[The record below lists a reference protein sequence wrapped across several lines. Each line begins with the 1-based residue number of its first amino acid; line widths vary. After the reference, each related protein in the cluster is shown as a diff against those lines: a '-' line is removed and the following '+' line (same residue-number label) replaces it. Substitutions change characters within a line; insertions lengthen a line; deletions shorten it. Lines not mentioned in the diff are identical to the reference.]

1 MRYLFQ
7 GIAFFMLLLAGLT
20 ASCPVFFILE
30 GIYRGITNQPKEG
43 ATSFLPVVATIITLP
58 LITVFKLLP
67 GWFPTWM
74 LKAAIVILIL
84 DLLLVVPMLLDLGWQ
99 KLKGKW

>member
-1 MRYLFQ
+1 MRYLVQ
-7 GIAFFMLLLAGLT
+7 GIALFMLLLAGFA

-43 ATSFLPVVATIITLP
+43 STSFLPVVATIIALP
-58 LITVFKLLP
+58 LLILFKSLP
-67 GWFPTWM
+67 GLFPAWM
-74 LKAAIVILIL
+74 MKAAIVILIL

-99 KLKGKW
+99 KLKGK

>member
-1 MRYLFQ
+1 MHYLFQ
-7 GIAFFMLLLAGLT
+7 GIVLFMLLLAGLA

-30 GIYRGITNQPKEG
+30 GFYRGITKQHKEG
-43 ATSFLPVVATIITLP
+43 STSFLPVVATVITLP

-67 GWFPTWM
+67 NWFPAWM

-84 DLLLVVPMLLDLGWQ
+84 DLLLVVPMLLDLVWQ
-99 KLKGKW
+99 KLKGK